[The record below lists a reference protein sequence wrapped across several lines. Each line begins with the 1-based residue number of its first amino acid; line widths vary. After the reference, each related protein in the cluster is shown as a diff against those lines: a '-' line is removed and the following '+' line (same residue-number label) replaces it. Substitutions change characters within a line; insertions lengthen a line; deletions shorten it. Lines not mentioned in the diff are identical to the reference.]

1 MIPGA
6 KKFTNQQRGQER
18 SGRSVQEDEGV
29 DAAKGGWYG
38 EKKREMICRE
48 ELGIANMPGA
58 EGSG

>member
-1 MIPGA
+1 M
-6 KKFTNQQRGQER
+6 
-18 SGRSVQEDEGV
+18 QEDEGV